1 MEIWDILLKKFT
13 GLYFASS
20 VAIGDGT
27 GGGDDGGDS
36 GGGGDEG
43 GTTDDAGG
51 LEDAGDEGGTDD
63 ETDTDAEGTEGDSE
77 AGEDEEGSE
86 GARGAKRPLTPEQQ
100 SKAVEK
106 ALNKLKESDPEGAK
120 LLRKEFFKTRQQ
132 ADQYRE
138 SFATPQEARQAQEL
152 VESIGGQAGFARAQ
166 KELTAYATEL
176 DQMAKGDPRA
186 IEDLAGD
193 FPKGFAKLVPHALD
207 KLRGIDSAGYE
218 RLVSRHMAS
227 TMAEKGFSRSVE
239 RLAELIG
246 DGKQEQALA
255 LANAALKWIR
265 DTEQF
270 GKAQPQD
277 ANKEEMSE
285 VERARQ
291 EVETEKSN
299 LFTQRVSSEVTQTM
313 NGIISKHLNPI
324 IKGKVLSLAQ
334 KQSLASGIFSRIA
347 GTLQKDRTYQ
357 ERLKSLLAER
367 DDNGVKRYVGSQV
380 SRLAKRAV
388 DAEWAARGFT
398 SSGKKRTA
406 NGSGNGASGGSGP
419 ALVGR
424 KPDASKIDWDKDRS
438 KMRYMQGEATLKKE
452 FGGRVVRWDR
462 NAL

>member
-13 GLYFASS
+13 GLYFASPAGI
-20 VAIGDGT
+20 VDGGGAGGDD
-27 GGGDDGGDS
+27 GGGDDGS
-36 GGGGDEG
+36 GGAGDDGGGAEEVVEGDEG
-43 GTTDDAGG
+43 GTG
-51 LEDAGDEGGTDD
+51 D
-63 ETDTDAEGTEGDSE
+63 ETDPDAEGAEGDSE
-77 AGEDEEGSE
+77 TAEDEEGSQ
-86 GARGAKRPLTPEQQ
+86 GARGAKRQLTPEQQ

-120 LLRKEFFKTRQQ
+120 LLRKEFFKTRQA

-138 SFATPQEARQAQEL
+138 SFATPQEARAAQEL
-152 VESIGGQAGFARAQ
+152 VESIGGEAGFARAQ

-186 IEDLAGD
+186 IEDLARD
-193 FPKGFAKLVPHALD
+193 FPKGLAKLVPHAIE
-207 KLRGIDSAGYE
+207 KLRTIDSAGYE
-218 RLVSRHMAS
+218 RLISRHMSAA
-227 TMAEKGFSRSVE
+227 MAEKGFSRSAE
-239 RLAELIG
+239 RLTELIG

-255 LANAALKWIR
+255 LAKQMVDWIR
-265 DTEQF
+265 GTEQF

-277 ANKEEMSE
+277 VNKEEMSE

-291 EVETEKSN
+291 EVETEKAN
-299 LFTQRVSSEVTQTM
+299 LFTQRVSGEVTQTM
-313 NGIISKHLNPI
+313 NGIISKHLNPL
-324 IKGKVLSLAQ
+324 IKGKTLTLAQ

-380 SRLAKRAV
+380 SRLAKKAV

-398 SSGKKRTA
+398 ASGMKRRV
-406 NGSGNGASGGSGP
+406 NGAGNGASGGSGP
-419 ALVGR
+419 VVLSR

-438 KMRYMQGEATLKKE
+438 KMRYMAGEATLKKE
-452 FGGRVVRWDR
+452 FGGKVVRWDR